1 MDSIGLFWGQLQA
14 PRKDCNVIMDKK
26 KSVPNVDLA
35 LLKRTAL
42 FGSIFSPS
50 TGLAGNA
57 IKLIFVKLAAIR
69 FTLQP

>member
-1 MDSIGLFWGQLQA
+1 
-14 PRKDCNVIMDKK
+14 MDKK
-26 KSVPNVDLA
+26 KSVPDVNLA

-50 TGLAGNA
+50 TGHAGNA
-57 IKLIFVKLAAIR
+57 IKPIFAKPVDIR